1 MAFDLKAIQAEL
13 ARRKFDGWLLYDH
26 HHRDP
31 IAYRLLDLQAA
42 MVTRRWYYFI
52 PASGA
57 PQKLVHRIE
66 AARLD
71 SLPGEKNLY
80 SAWGEQRE
88 SLKAILGGAKK
99 VAMQYSP
106 YNNIFTVSMVDAGTV
121 DLLRSFGVEV
131 VSSLDLIQHFE
142 ARWTQAQHQMHLDAG
157 KQVDDV
163 MQQSFARIAAH
174 VREGKPLTEFT
185 LQQWIMEQFAARG
198 LTTDEPPI
206 VGWNEHSG
214 DPHFSP
220 RAEDKRSVQTGD
232 WVLLDMW
239 AKLDKPHSVFY
250 DITWVGYVGM
260 DVPARHHEIFTIV
273 RDARDAA
280 VNRVAQAIARGETLH
295 GYQVDDAAREVIRQR
310 GYGDYFVH
318 RTGHSI
324 GEDVHS
330 TGANMDNLET
340 HDEREL
346 VPGLCF
352 SVEPGIYLPE
362 FGVRCEVN
370 VYVDEKSAGVT
381 GMVQKEVVRIL
392 S

>member
-1 MAFDLKAIQAEL
+1 MAFNLQAIQSEL
-13 ARRKFDGWLLYDH
+13 KGRGFDGWLLYDH

-31 IAYRLLDLQAA
+31 IAYRLLGIEAT

-52 PASGA
+52 PASGT
-57 PQKLVHRIE
+57 PQKIVHRIE

-71 SLPGEKNLY
+71 ALPGEKNLY

-88 SLKAILGGAKK
+88 KLKAILGSAKK

-106 YNNIFTVSMVDAGTV
+106 FNNIFTVSMVDAGTV

-131 VSSLDLIQHFE
+131 VSSVDLIQHFE
-142 ARWTQAQHQMHLDAG
+142 ARWTDAQHQMHLEAG
-157 KQVDDV
+157 KQVDEV

-174 VREGKPLTEFT
+174 IREGKPLTEYA
-185 LQQWIMEQFAARG
+185 LQQWIMEQFSARG

-250 DITWVGYVGM
+250 DITWVGYVGAE
-260 DVPARHHEIFTIV
+260 VPAHHQEVFTIV

-280 VNRVAQAIARGETLH
+280 VNRVSQAIARGETLH
-295 GYQVDDAAREVIRQR
+295 GYQVDDAAREVIRRR

-362 FGVRCEVN
+362 FGVRSEVN
-370 VYVDEKSAGVT
+370 VYVSEKSAGVT
-381 GMVQKEVVRIL
+381 GPAQKEIVRIA

>member
-1 MAFDLKAIQAEL
+1 MAFNLEAIQAEL
-13 ARRKFDGWLLYDH
+13 RRRGFDGWLLYDH

-31 IAYRLLDLQAA
+31 IAYRVLDLEAT

-52 PASGA
+52 PAAGA
-57 PQKLVHRIE
+57 PRKLVHRIE

-71 SLPGEKNLY
+71 ALPGEKNVY
-80 SAWGEQRE
+80 AAWSEQRE
-88 SLKAILGGAKK
+88 KLKAILDGAKK

-121 DLLRSFGVEV
+121 ELVRSFGVEV
-131 VSSLDLIQHFE
+131 VSSADLIQRFE
-142 ARWTQAQHQMHLDAG
+142 ACWTPEQYEMHREAG
-157 KQVDDV
+157 RRVDEV
-163 MQQSFARIAAH
+163 MLQSFARIAAH
-174 VREGKPLTEFT
+174 VRDGKPLSEYA
-185 LQQWIMEQFAARG
+185 LQQWILEQFAARG

-206 VGWNEHSG
+206 VAWNQHSG

-220 RAEDKRSVQTGD
+220 RAEDTRSAQKGD

-239 AKLDKPHSVFY
+239 AKLAKPRAVFY
-250 DITWVGYVGM
+250 DITWVGYVGSET
-260 DVPARHHEIFTIV
+260 PARYQEIFTIV
-273 RDARDAA
+273 REARDAA
-280 VNRVAQAIARGETLH
+280 CRFAAQALARGEIVY
-295 GYQVDDAAREVIRQR
+295 GYQVDDAARNLIRQR

-324 GEDVHS
+324 GEQVHS

-362 FGVRCEVN
+362 FGVRSEVN
-370 VYVDEKSAGVT
+370 VFVGENSATIT
-381 GMVQKEVVRIL
+381 GPAQKEIVRIL